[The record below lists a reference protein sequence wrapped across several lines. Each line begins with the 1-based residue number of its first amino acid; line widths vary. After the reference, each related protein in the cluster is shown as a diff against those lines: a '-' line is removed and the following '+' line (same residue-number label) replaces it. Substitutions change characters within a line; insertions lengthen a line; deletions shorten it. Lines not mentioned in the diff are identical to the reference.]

1 MNDIINKPTPS
12 INRTFLATLMTGIN
26 TAPRVLNIG
35 NSSLNAK
42 FESLESKQC
51 GEIIAMKLYFIDELR
66 SLKDETTINQKLGCN
81 INIKETTTLKNK
93 IKPLEPENNEVTN
106 KQEFIDTLL
115 QHYWNSVK
123 TLILVVIS
131 LLQMKQGSNHM
142 KGSITRKKI
151 PSWIID
157 KKKKK
162 INQTRKVMKKKEVTK
177 KNMNH

>member
-115 QHYWNSVK
+115 QHY
-123 TLILVVIS
+123 
-131 LLQMKQGSNHM
+131 
-142 KGSITRKKI
+142 
-151 PSWIID
+151 
-157 KKKKK
+157 
-162 INQTRKVMKKKEVTK
+162 
-177 KNMNH
+177 